1 MVESK
6 ATWLYL
12 NFADSKESV
21 DELRSLGQWEG
32 EPVQLFHPNEKS
44 EFI

>member
-1 MVESK
+1 MFELK

-12 NFADSKESV
+12 SFADSKELV
-21 DELRSLGQWEG
+21 DELRSLGQCEK
-32 EPVQLFHPNEKS
+32 ETVQLFHPSKKS